1 MKIIECRQGDDAWI
15 KARLGLPTAS
25 EFHKILTPGGKLS
38 AQARPYAIRLIT
50 EELLQ
55 RSLETLTGLE
65 WMERGKDLEP
75 LAAKAYEFRQD
86 IETIPV
92 GFITTDDG
100 LIGCSPDRL
109 VGDSG
114 LLEIKVPAPHTH
126 VGYMLDGPGKDYR
139 PQVQGQLYVSERDW
153 VDWLSYSPE
162 MPMVVVR
169 TERDEPYIRALAAEL
184 DAFLDMKAELTER
197 VRAAGYFAERTRI
210 LTAVDDLRAASNLE
224 EEDVFG
230 LRPLGERAGAA

>member
-1 MKIIECRQGDDAWI
+1 MIIHRVEQGSLEWLTL
-15 KARLGLPTAS
+15 RLGLPTAS

-55 RSLETLTGLE
+55 RSLETLTGIE
-65 WMERGKDLEP
+65 WMERGKELEP
-75 LAAKAYEFRQD
+75 LAVKAYEFRQD
-86 IETIPV
+86 IETEPV
-92 GFITTDDG
+92 GFLTTDDG

-109 VGDSG
+109 VGDDG
-114 LLEIKVPAPHTH
+114 LLEIKCPAPHTH

-184 DAFLDMKAELTER
+184 DAFLDMKAELMER
-197 VRAAGYFAERTRI
+197 VRAAGYFEERARI
-210 LTAVDDLRAASNLE
+210 LTAVDNQRAASELPQE
-224 EEDVFG
+224 AIEDVFG
-230 LRPLGERAGAA
+230 LPPLRGF